1 MSDKTK
7 LYIPELTDV
16 SETLLVPLYFKA
28 KETLENGIIKD
39 NAAVEI
45 VNKIQ
50 YNFDKMSHDW
60 ETQII
65 IAIRTETLDQVVKEY
80 VYSTKNPIIINLGA
94 GLDTRHLRFKN
105 VKWYQLDLKRPI
117 DLRKLFFGVDEIT
130 ITKSI
135 LDFSWINEIKEKEKV
150 LIIVEGVLMYMNEK
164 QVRSIF
170 SRIGLS
176 FTNSQIVFDT
186 IPKSFV
192 KLKRHKSIN
201 VEQAPFNWGNNSS
214 SEIEDWEYGFKKARD
229 YPYLSKHLRR
239 WKTSALLSIFP
250 NIHNGFKICQ
260 MQIN

>member
-1 MSDKTK
+1 MSNKTK

-28 KETLENGIIKD
+28 KETIENGIIKD

-45 VNKIQ
+45 VNQIQ
-50 YNFDKMSHDW
+50 YDFEKMSKDW

-80 VYSTKNPIIINLGA
+80 IHSTKNPIIINLGA

-105 VKWYQLDLKRPI
+105 VKWYQLDLENPMK
-117 DLRKLFFGVDEIT
+117 LRKFFFGGEEIT

-135 LDFSWINEIKEKEKV
+135 LDFSWINEIEEKEKV
-150 LIIVEGVLMYMNEK
+150 LIIIEGVLMYLNER

-170 SRIGLS
+170 RIIGSS
-176 FTNSQIVFDT
+176 FTDSQIVFDT
-186 IPKSFV
+186 IPRSFV
-192 KLKRHKSIN
+192 RLKKHKSIN
-201 VEQAPFNWGNNSS
+201 VKKAPFSWGNNSS
-214 SEIEDWEYGFKKARD
+214 SEIEDWKYGFISVRD
-229 YPYLSKHLRR
+229 YPYLSKHIGR
-239 WKTSALLSIFP
+239 WKSSAFLSIFP